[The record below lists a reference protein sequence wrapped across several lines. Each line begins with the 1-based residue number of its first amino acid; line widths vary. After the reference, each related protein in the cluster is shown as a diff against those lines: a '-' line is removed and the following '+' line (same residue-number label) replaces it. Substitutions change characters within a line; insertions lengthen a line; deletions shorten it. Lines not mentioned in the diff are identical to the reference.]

1 MIESRTPLAPG
12 SEPASF
18 EGLLSALAAAGEA
31 TRLRLL
37 ALLVEAE
44 LTVSE
49 LVTILGQSQPRIS
62 RHLKLLV
69 EAGLVER
76 HREGAWVFCFV
87 AQTGPAAGLAR
98 DLVSRLA
105 PRDPRIVADRARLAE
120 VRKARADH
128 AARYFET
135 HAATWDEL
143 RAMHVSEERVEAA
156 VLEALGQV
164 PSRHVLDLGT
174 GTGRMLELLAPSAAR
189 AVGIDQSAQMLSLA
203 RVRLERAGLRNVQL
217 RQGDIYAVPVEPDFY
232 DLVVVHQVLH
242 YLDDPSRAVREAAR
256 ALRPGGRLLV
266 VDFAPHSE
274 ESLRVAQAHRRL
286 GFAAEEVASYM
297 AASDLDLVARRDLV
311 PDAGEGGK
319 LTVSLWLGRDRR
331 TVTDTVPL
339 TAREVA

>member
-1 MIESRTPLAPG
+1 MNEPRSSLVLG

-18 EGLLSALAAAGEA
+18 DGLLSALAAAGEA

-37 ALLVEAE
+37 ALLAEAE

-76 HREGAWVFCFV
+76 HREGAWVFCLV
-87 AQTGPAAGLAR
+87 AQSGPAAGFAR
-98 DLVSRLA
+98 DLIGRLA
-105 PRDPRIVADRARLAE
+105 PVDPRLVADRARLAE

-128 AARYFET
+128 AARFFET

-156 VLEALGQV
+156 ILDVVGAAPLRA
-164 PSRHVLDLGT
+164 VLDLGT
-174 GTGRMLELLAPSAAR
+174 GTGRMLELLAPMAGR
-189 AVGIDQSAQMLSLA
+189 AVGIDQSAQMLSVA
-203 RVRLERAGLRNVQL
+203 RVRLERAGLRNVHL

-256 ALRPGGRLLV
+256 ALRPGGRLIV
-266 VDFAPHSE
+266 VDFAPHTE
-274 ESLRVAQAHRRL
+274 ESLRAAQAHRRL
-286 GFAAEEVASYM
+286 GFAGEEVAAFM
-297 AASDLDLVARRDLV
+297 AASDLDVIETRNLV
-311 PDAGEGGK
+311 PDKNEGGK

-331 TVTDTVPL
+331 IVTDPVPL